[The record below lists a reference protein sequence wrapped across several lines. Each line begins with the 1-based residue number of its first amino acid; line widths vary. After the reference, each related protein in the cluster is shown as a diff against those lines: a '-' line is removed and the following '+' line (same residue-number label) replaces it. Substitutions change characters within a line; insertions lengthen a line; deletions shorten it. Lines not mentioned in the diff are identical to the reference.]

1 MLILIMLWIKPN
13 QTKNLINIDEKSQ
26 QQRATTLVK
35 KKRELKEVGKNNYTT
50 HAIHV
55 NCIIIF
61 WCLSQVSGHTRLL
74 NSEMDFS
81 KIDSFTNYSTNT
93 ALISEQRGIQ
103 AGLLLIMGN

>member
-1 MLILIMLWIKPN
+1 MLILITLLIKPN
-13 QTKNLINIDEKSQ
+13 QTKNLINIDEKLH
-26 QQRATTLVK
+26 QRATTLVK

-50 HAIHV
+50 THAIHV

-61 WCLSQVSGHTRLL
+61 QCLSQVSGRTRLL
-74 NSEMDFS
+74 NSEVDFS
-81 KIDSFTNYSTNT
+81 KIDSFTNYSTNM

>member
-35 KKRELKEVGKNNYTT
+35 KKRELKEVGKNYTT

-103 AGLLLIMGN
+103 VGLLLIMGN